1 MVSAIEHW
9 PHSFE
14 DATPDPSVTVAVPMH
29 NEEETVGELLRR
41 VSAVLDDLPGEGHE
55 IVCVDD
61 GSTDKTL
68 DLLVAARSVHPML
81 RVISL
86 SRNFGHQAALSAALE
101 HSRGDVVLA
110 IDGDLQD
117 DPSVLPRFIEEYKN
131 GADVV
136 YARRRNRP
144 DGPLR
149 RLSYSLH
156 YRLMAAISETPV
168 QVDAGDF
175 ALLSRRAVDLVASLP
190 ERQRYLRGLRSW
202 IGLRQVGV
210 DVDRL
215 ERFAGNSK
223 YSTRTLISLAFEGL
237 FAFSRLPLRLATFL
251 GFVTV
256 LGGALYGLYVLISK
270 LAGAPP
276 QGFAT
281 LALLQIGLS
290 GTLLLVLGVI
300 GEYVGRIYDEVKRR
314 PVYVVDRVWEGDNRD
329 G

>member
-1 MVSAIEHW
+1 MSAIEHW

-14 DATPDPSVTVAVPMH
+14 EATPDPSVTVAVPMH

-41 VSAVLDDLPGEGHE
+41 VSAVLSDLPGEGHE

-68 DLLVAARSVHPML
+68 DLLVTARAIHPML
-81 RVISL
+81 RVVSL
-86 SRNFGHQAALSAALE
+86 SRNFGHQAALSAAFE
-101 HSRGDVVLA
+101 HAKGDVVMA

-117 DPSVLPRFIEEYKN
+117 DPGLLPRFLEEYRA

-136 YARRRNRP
+136 YARRRSRP
-144 DGPLR
+144 DGPLK
-149 RLSYSLH
+149 RLSFSLH

-168 QVDAGDF
+168 QVDSGDF
-175 ALLSRRAVDLVASLP
+175 ALLSRRAVDLIVSLP

-210 DVDRL
+210 DVDRN
-215 ERFAGNSK
+215 ERFAGTSK
-223 YSTRTLISLAFEGL
+223 YSTRALISLAFEGL
-237 FAFSRLPLRLATFL
+237 FAFSRLPLRLATVL
-251 GFVTV
+251 GFITV
-256 LGGALYGLYVLISK
+256 LAGTLYGLYVLVSR

-276 QGFAT
+276 QGFAA
-281 LALLQIGLS
+281 LALLQIGFS

-314 PVYVVDRVWEGDNRD
+314 PVYVVDRVWESGDSD